1 MMKRHSNNLGSDN
14 TINNSDITQQV
25 ADTIN
30 NQTIIKVSQ
39 MPITKKSSIIQE
51 VIEGILDLNI
61 DLHPIELDTADYT
74 IHDKIDHNKIE
85 AYKVAFDLFMQESYL
100 IEQRL
105 RFLDSNKSA
114 TSSQRLYHF
123 VKRVYM
129 KYCGQADPDT
139 RILCICNEIKNDLN
153 EYPNISNED
162 EALVPIVVFYVFSKC
177 HIFEK
182 PPIPI

>member
-1 MMKRHSNNLGSDN
+1 MIKRHSNNLGSDN

-74 IHDKIDHNKIE
+74 IHDKIDHNKI
-85 AYKVAFDLFMQESYL
+85 KVTRSLLIYL
-100 IEQRL
+100 C
-105 RFLDSNKSA
+105 KKA
-114 TSSQRLYHF
+114 TL
-123 VKRVYM
+123 
-129 KYCGQADPDT
+129 
-139 RILCICNEIKNDLN
+139 L
-153 EYPNISNED
+153 
-162 EALVPIVVFYVFSKC
+162 SKD
-177 HIFEK
+177 
-182 PPIPI
+182 